1 MEIKWKCHT
10 ATKIVTDK
18 KSEGNQFNSPSALLV
33 TESNTERVL
42 FLAQPNFRGNR

>member
-42 FLAQPNFRGNR
+42 FFSATKF